1 MHKSIRP
8 QRLFGKLNAKQ
19 PEKTYGRIGR
29 WYLSKEMA
37 DVKEWCERNGLS
49 FSFDYFHEKGR
60 PFLEDNMLGVIGEVT
75 DETMSDFPVPFDR
88 VEVLR

>member
-8 QRLFGKLNAKQ
+8 QRLFGKLNAKH
-19 PEKTYGRIGR
+19 PEQTYGRIGR

-37 DVKEWCERNGLS
+37 DVVDWCKRHNLL
-49 FSFDYFHEKGR
+49 FSFDYFREKGR

-75 DETMSDFPVPFDR
+75 EDTLADFPVPFEKM
-88 VEVLR
+88 EVLK